1 MMIVNDTQKSY
12 LMVLDSPK
20 DNELFTEI
28 IKAARPYLQKV
39 KMDMS
44 LTIAASPLGQQ
55 GIRGSEPFYSR
66 VRGRIYEQDEED

>member
-1 MMIVNDTQKSY
+1 MN
-12 LMVLDSPK
+12 
-20 DNELFTEI
+20 
-28 IKAARPYLQKV
+28 
-39 KMDMS
+39 